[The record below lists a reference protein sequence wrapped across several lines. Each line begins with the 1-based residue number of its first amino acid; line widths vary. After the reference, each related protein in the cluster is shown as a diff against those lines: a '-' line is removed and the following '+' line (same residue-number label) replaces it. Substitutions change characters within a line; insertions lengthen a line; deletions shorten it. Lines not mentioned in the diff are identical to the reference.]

1 MQSGRGS
8 GHGCGRAATTAT
20 IAGRRTATSRRV
32 KLRWR
37 RLLRAGGEPFDA
49 TRTHLAH
56 IPQCARV
63 QSQRKARTRNTL
75 GPRRGQQWSHPALI
89 PIPRGEIRSTHSKQI
104 SVSSSHCIGPRLN
117 ARVHPPPL
125 QRVDFKFLTISA
137 DGPALQ
143 HERGAFFWRF
153 AKQVG
158 ARYISIMSRTLST
171 GAGLGRRPPA
181 HPQRVRLG
189 AALSADCRGV

>member
-1 MQSGRGS
+1 MPFP
-8 GHGCGRAATTAT
+8 AWDA
-20 IAGRRTATSRRV
+20 SR
-32 KLRWR
+32 
-37 RLLRAGGEPFDA
+37 EPFDA

-56 IPQCARV
+56 IPQCAR
-63 QSQRKARTRNTL
+63 QSERKAPDAKHP
-75 GPRRGQQWSHPALI
+75 GPRRGQQCRSHPALI
-89 PIPRGEIRSTHSKQI
+89 PIPKGEIRSTHSKQI

-125 QRVDFKFLTISA
+125 QKVDFKFLTISA